1 MGRPTDIKPPWNHLR
16 RLRSLA
22 LCAVLLAGHALVA
35 TAQNPADDTVRNAS
49 AVSVFQTEQQAAE
62 LTNDARERK
71 FFPAAARTPLEAVLG
86 FRKFMRSGD
95 YTTAG
100 KYLDM
105 RYVPEDVA
113 EIAPEKLAQA
123 LAFVW
128 TQQNVLDITELS
140 DNPEGHQE
148 DGLPDYRDQIG
159 EVQLSEQK
167 LPVYVQRIPDGDG
180 GQVWRISNATVAQIP
195 AMWSEH
201 GYSEAAIWLSNHLP
215 KFNLLGMTN
224 WQFVLLIVSL
234 LVLWVVSGLVVR
246 ACIWLSLKIPNG
258 FPSGIERFWAVPMR
272 LIVYVVLFRLTMD
285 QLGLSITAR
294 VYLESSP
301 LEYLAITVFL
311 LGLVTLWRD
320 YKFRQLE
327 AAGELHL
334 TALLKP
340 MILLSKIII
349 VVVAILSWAHN
360 AGFNISTLVA
370 GLGVGSLAI
379 ALAAQRTMENV
390 IGAATLYA
398 SRPVRPG
405 DFCKFGDLSGTV
417 EEIGLRSVTLRT
429 LDRTLVSV
437 PNAKFSADTIENI
450 SVRDRIRYFKHL
462 LLQMP
467 TYEQLQVILGELREM
482 FASHPR
488 VLQESVSVRLES
500 IEAANAVLRID
511 AGIQT
516 QDYQDYLAIAED
528 INLRVIQIVH
538 NNGAIFSG
546 PGQVLQVRDFHQ
558 ASEDTMASVGSK
570 LDDWQDR
577 REFPFPDVSANKKAE
592 LKGSLPYP
600 PTGPLE
606 P

>member
-1 MGRPTDIKPPWNHLR
+1 
-16 RLRSLA
+16 
-22 LCAVLLAGHALVA
+22 VLLAGHALMA
-35 TAQNPADDTVRNAS
+35 MAQDPSDDTVRNAS

-62 LTNDARERK
+62 LTDDARERK

-113 EIAPEKLAQA
+113 EITPEKLAQA

-167 LPVYVQRIPDGDG
+167 IPVYVQRIPDGDG

-234 LVLWVVSGLVVR
+234 LVLWVVSGLIVR
-246 ACIWLSLKIPNG
+246 TFMWLSLKIPNG

-301 LEYLAITVFL
+301 LEYLAVTV
-311 LGLVTLWRD
+311 
-320 YKFRQLE
+320 
-327 AAGELHL
+327 
-334 TALLKP
+334 
-340 MILLSKIII
+340 
-349 VVVAILSWAHN
+349 
-360 AGFNISTLVA
+360 
-370 GLGVGSLAI
+370 
-379 ALAAQRTMENV
+379 
-390 IGAATLYA
+390 
-398 SRPVRPG
+398 
-405 DFCKFGDLSGTV
+405 
-417 EEIGLRSVTLRT
+417 
-429 LDRTLVSV
+429 
-437 PNAKFSADTIENI
+437 
-450 SVRDRIRYFKHL
+450 L
-462 LLQMP
+462 LL
-467 TYEQLQVILGELREM
+467 
-482 FASHPR
+482 
-488 VLQESVSVRLES
+488 
-500 IEAANAVLRID
+500 
-511 AGIQT
+511 
-516 QDYQDYLAIAED
+516 
-528 INLRVIQIVH
+528 
-538 NNGAIFSG
+538 
-546 PGQVLQVRDFHQ
+546 
-558 ASEDTMASVGSK
+558 
-570 LDDWQDR
+570 DW
-577 REFPFPDVSANKKAE
+577 
-592 LKGSLPYP
+592 
-600 PTGPLE
+600 
-606 P
+606 